1 MINMLNKSD
10 FAEIRKEM
18 EDSDK
23 RREMAIQQSREIIKL
38 SKLII
43 YSIHRDD
50 LGEAKKLIAQI
61 KTRKK
66 ELDKISKV
74 PLDMDMHNVAEQEYV
89 EALCYYDF
97 VENKKVPSK
106 GSLGVNTE
114 NYLSGLCDLTGELG
128 RKAVADVINKK
139 FEHALLIKELVDEI
153 YGEFLKF
160 NFLNSELRKKSD
172 QIKWNLKKLE
182 DIIFDV
188 KIKGRLE

>member
-10 FAEIRKEM
+10 FAEMRKEM

-66 ELDKISKV
+66 ELDKIYKV

-97 VENKKVPSK
+97 VENKKIPDK
-106 GSLGVNTE
+106 NSLGVNTE

-139 FEHALLIKELVDEI
+139 FKQALLIKELVDEI

-160 NFLNSELRKKSD
+160 NLRNSELRKKSD

-188 KIKGRLE
+188 NIKGKLE